1 MKLKNS
7 SYIFLMALFFSSC
20 VSKKSVIEY
29 RDRLVTDTIVVKKNI
44 EVIKSIKDT
53 LIVEKPCDSL
63 GNLKNFNQVIK
74 TPKTTIKL
82 KSNKGK
88 IVVEYEQDSIVTS
101 KEVIKDIKIEK
112 DVQMV
117 EEKTVNYIVDY
128 RVWAALIISVL
139 INMLLLKGKIRSFLP
154 F

>member
-1 MKLKNS
+1 
-7 SYIFLMALFFSSC
+7 MALFFSSC

-29 RDRLVTDTIVVKKNI
+29 RDRLVVDTIVVKKNI

-53 LIVEKPCDSL
+53 LIIEKPCDSL

-82 KSNKGK
+82 KSDKGK

-117 EEKTVNYIVDY
+117 EKKTVNYIVDY
-128 RVWAALIISVL
+128 RVWAALVISVL
-139 INMLLLKGKIRSFLP
+139 INIILLKGKIRSFLP